1 MSNTIIGLSIDAAD
15 AAALAG
21 FWAEALGLQVAA
33 GANEGHAVVTIG
45 PAAVSVPRL
54 VFHQVPEGKTV
65 KNRLHLDLAATDWEA
80 EIGRLTDLGATRI
93 RDVQENGARWITLAD
108 PGGNEFDL
116 VRG

>member
-15 AAALAG
+15 AAAVAG
-21 FWAEALGLQVAA
+21 FWAQALGQAVAA
-33 GANEGHAVVTIG
+33 GADEGYAAVTIG
-45 PAAVSVPRL
+45 PAGGSVPRL

-65 KNRLHLDLAATDWEA
+65 KNRLHLDLAAADWEA

-93 RDVQENGARWITLAD
+93 RDVEENGARWITMAD
-108 PGGNEFDL
+108 PEGNEFDL